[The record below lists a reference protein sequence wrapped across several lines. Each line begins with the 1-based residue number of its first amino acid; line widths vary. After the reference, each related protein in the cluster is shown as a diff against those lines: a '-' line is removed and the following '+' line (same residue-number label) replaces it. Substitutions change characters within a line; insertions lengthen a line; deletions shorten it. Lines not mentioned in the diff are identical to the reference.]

1 MSALNPQQFGSRTD
15 ANQTHTSTNGQGSSP
30 SSSSGGTTTT
40 VTVKGSAPAI
50 STRSS

>member
-1 MSALNPQQFGSRTD
+1 MSALNPQQFGTRTG
-15 ANQTHTSTNGQGSSP
+15 ANAADSSANGQASARTGAP
-30 SSSSGGTTTT
+30 TTTT